1 MAYDIDQCA
10 QCGGIR
16 VAKSTLCADC
26 LAASAERL
34 QGRLENQIIGS
45 ERAERL
51 LNLIVEKRDLEIS
64 DLKYQLRLR
73 MKVLQGVFEE
83 YQVLLKLYKRD
94 GIKMEAINRV
104 FR

>member
-26 LAASAERL
+26 LVACNCRL
-34 QGRLENQIIGS
+34 NDKYEAIKIKRENFEYNTALALGRKDE
-45 ERAERL
+45 
-51 LNLIVEKRDLEIS
+51 EIRE
-64 DLKYQLRLR
+64 LKYRLRLR
-73 MKVLQGVFEE
+73 MKVLQKVFEE
-83 YQVLLKLYKRD
+83 YQKILRLYKRD
-94 GIKMEAINRV
+94 GVVMEAIDRI

>member
-26 LAASAERL
+26 LVACNHRL
-34 QGRLENQIIGS
+34 QGRIENQIVGS
-45 ERAERL
+45 KRVERL
-51 LNLIVEKRDLEIS
+51 LNLIVEKRNLEIV
-64 DLKYQLRLR
+64 DLKYQLRIRWKL
-73 MKVLQGVFEE
+73 LQKIFTE
-83 YQVLLKLYKRD
+83 YQNLLRLYKRD
-94 GIKMEAINRV
+94 GVKLDAVNRV